1 MTRKEQLLTKSAKE
15 ELESY
20 LAQERERILDDAFHI
35 ASKNVGE
42 SQEISLRD
50 ILEATDKSKYEAQKK
65 KNIEYR
71 RKRMSMLLAMSGV
84 LYALI
89 GILFYLY
96 QNTKFSVENDFG
108 LIIAA
113 VGILVTFMAF
123 FYNQLYLLKS
133 RRTESDI
140 ERNNFS
146 SLSDMSIVERWT
158 TIESLTRNIIEKET
172 NENPKSF
179 NQIFDYLTTRNIF
192 NESEFKDFRELLM
205 MRNKISHESISLS
218 DTKRKDLIITA
229 DRLIDRLEKEKNTA
243 HNNG

>member
-15 ELESY
+15 ELENY
-20 LAQERERILDDAFHI
+20 LAQERERILQDAFQI
-35 ASKNVGE
+35 ASKNVSE

-65 KNIEYR
+65 KNIDYR
-71 RKRMSMLLAMSGV
+71 RKRMTMLLAMSGV

-96 QNTKFSVENDFG
+96 QNTKFSIENDFG

-123 FYNQLYLLKS
+123 FFNQMYLLKAK
-133 RRTESDI
+133 RRDSDL
-140 ERNNFS
+140 ERSSFS

-158 TIESLTRNIIEKET
+158 TIESLTRSIIEKET

-179 NQIFDYLTTRNIF
+179 SQIFDYLTTRNIF

-205 MRNKISHESISLS
+205 MRNKILHESISLNDS
-218 DTKRKDLIITA
+218 KRKNLIITA

-243 HNNG
+243 HNST